1 MSMEQFHWTSPSGA
15 EIVLPHISKIKAGLL
30 RKYRKQE
37 EIDMVF
43 SIIESVADEKTLAL
57 IDDLDQGDLEKFME
71 KWQAGSS
78 VGESSRS
85 SI

>member
-1 MSMEQFHWTSPSGA
+1 MTEQFHYPTPAGD
-15 EIVLPHISKIKAGLL
+15 IVVPHVTKIKSGLL
-30 RKYRKQE
+30 RKYRKLDE
-37 EIDMVF
+37 MDMVF
-43 SIIESVADEKTLAL
+43 SIIEELVDADTLAK
-57 IDDLDQGDLEKFME
+57 IDDLDQSQLEDFVT